1 MATYK
6 KLLKDKDGNTIIP
19 VTDLEAGYILV
30 KSLQL
35 SDIVSHSG
43 TISLIDGQILVS
55 RDGKTGILNLSQ
67 IRFDSAAN
75 TNLEVVL
82 STGLPFARTESIS
95 SAGGIMWNYSAA
107 ISTLSL
113 GRWSVTATNTNG
125 NITINGFNN
134 ATSTNLRFF
143 GTGSVILKLD

>member
-6 KLLKDKDGNTIIP
+6 KLLKDKDGNNIIP
-19 VTDLEAGYILV
+19 VTDLDHGLILV
-30 KSLQL
+30 KELAL

-43 TISLIDGQILVS
+43 TISYIKGQVLMT
-55 RDGKTGILNLSQ
+55 RDGKVGILNLSQ

-75 TNLEVVL
+75 TGLDVVL

-95 SAGGIMWNYSAA
+95 GSGGIMWNYSAT
-107 ISTLSL
+107 ISTLSM
-113 GRWSVTATNTNG
+113 GVWSVVGTNTNG
-125 NITINGFNN
+125 NITLSGFNN
-134 ATSTNLRFF
+134 AASTNLRFF

>member
-6 KLLKDKDGNTIIP
+6 KLLKDKDGNSIIP
-19 VTDLEAGYILV
+19 VTDLETGLVLV
-30 KSLQL
+30 KTLAM

-43 TISLIDGQILVS
+43 TISSIDGQVYMTKDSKIGV
-55 RDGKTGILNLSQ
+55 LNIGQ

-75 TNLEVVL
+75 TNLEIVL
-82 STGLPFARTESIS
+82 STGLPFARSESVT
-95 SAGGIMWNYSAA
+95 AGGGIMWNYSAT